1 MKYLTSLL
9 LSFFFAIA
17 SSSNRTVAQENLGT
31 LESAKTFMAAYAN
44 DLNSANRTA
53 IIQRYD
59 PRGHYQ
65 LGNGRKTF
73 LSQSRNRCYLEN
85 GVHQV
90 RLTGMIYLFEVL
102 GPEAIVVTGLFDW
115 VATNGEKRTLLLFLS
130 AIASKR
136 EWKIRVEDES
146 RAFA

>member
-1 MKYLTSLL
+1 
-9 LSFFFAIA
+9 
-17 SSSNRTVAQENLGT
+17 
-31 LESAKTFMAAYAN
+31 MAAYAN

-73 LSQSRNRCYLEN
+73 LSQNETTANYLEKWSPPSSFAW
-85 GVHQV
+85 HD
-90 RLTGMIYLFEVL
+90 LSFEVL

-115 VATNGEKRTLLLFLS
+115 VTTNGEKRTYSYSSLLLL
-130 AIASKR
+130 R
-136 EWKIRVEDES
+136 DGEWKIRVEDES
-146 RAFA
+146 RALPDPKSKP